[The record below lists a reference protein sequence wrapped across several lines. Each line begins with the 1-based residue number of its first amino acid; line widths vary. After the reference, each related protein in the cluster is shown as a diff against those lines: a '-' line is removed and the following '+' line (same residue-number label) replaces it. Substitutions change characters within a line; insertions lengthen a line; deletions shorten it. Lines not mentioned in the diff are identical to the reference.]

1 MSHGRSLKHDLFFNF
16 LEIQSCL
23 SVWDINLPHEVQ
35 NLEKHIGVRKELA
48 EKMRR
53 ISVE

>member
-1 MSHGRSLKHDLFFNF
+1 MADLCNMICFFDF

-35 NLEKHIGVRKELA
+35 NLEKHIEVRKELA
-48 EKMRR
+48 EKKRR
-53 ISVE
+53 TSVE